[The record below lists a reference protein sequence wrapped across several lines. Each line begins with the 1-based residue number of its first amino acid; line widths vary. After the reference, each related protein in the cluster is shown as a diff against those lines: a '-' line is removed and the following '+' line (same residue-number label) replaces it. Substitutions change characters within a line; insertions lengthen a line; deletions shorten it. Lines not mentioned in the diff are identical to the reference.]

1 MEQLELSLTMAQT
14 QNKLQIDKQ
23 LHMVI
28 EKYNQS
34 EISNAISVCLRDGSL
49 AESRSHERLTANP
62 AGSSHMHTGSSAL
75 VFLTS

>member
-1 MEQLELSLTMAQT
+1 MEQLELSLTVAQT

-49 AESRSHERLTANP
+49 AESRSHE
-62 AGSSHMHTGSSAL
+62 G
-75 VFLTS
+75 

>member
-1 MEQLELSLTMAQT
+1 MEQLELSLTVAQT

-34 EISNAISVCLRDGSL
+34 EISNAISVFARWEFSWI
-49 AESRSHERLTANP
+49 
-62 AGSSHMHTGSSAL
+62 
-75 VFLTS
+75 